1 MLGLIVISV
10 ASLLPLAAGHSGELS
25 YFSDHSKLNQTIVA
39 FFHPSMYG
47 FNVTDKTFPFDN
59 RPVAPLR
66 NRTFDD
72 WWFHGHLDFP
82 PNDGDFFELPAGQT
96 TTAEIAC
103 DKGATSY
110 FTSNPGGDIREP
122 DNPNNVCPGRGMEA
136 YHTQGLDDLTG
147 CGLAIAYN
155 DNARDVKPEDF
166 VMFSVNQT
174 CVWTRFTEFQVPANM
189 PPCPEGGCTC
199 AFFWVHSPN
208 SGGEESASLYPFILF
223 HA

>member
-1 MLGLIVISV
+1 M
-10 ASLLPLAAGHSGELS
+10 
-25 YFSDHSKLNQTIVA
+25 FVA

-66 NRTFDD
+66 NRNFDD

-166 VMFSVNQT
+166 AIFSVNQT

-208 SGGEESASLYPFILF
+208 SGGEESASLISIYFIASLRILSRLYEWLQVQCYRLDVDSPPCET
-223 HA
+223 